1 MVLIILAALGLAVL
15 AVRLASSS
23 ARTSYATPSDCLD
36 AYRDACLAG
45 DAATYLNCLGEPLRS
60 QAAQRFT
67 DLSALADYLQ
77 RNMKDAKSWV
87 ELGSPEV
94 AGSTAVVDVE
104 EVRTAGSLRTRF
116 HFQRLGRGWLIV
128 QIEQPQEVPTSI
140 PFGTHVSQVP

>member
-1 MVLIILAALGLAVL
+1 LGLAIL
-15 AVRLASSS
+15 AVRLAPSPG
-23 ARTSYATPSDCLD
+23 RTGYATPTACLD
-36 AYRDACLAG
+36 AYREACLAG
-45 DAATYLNCLGEPLRS
+45 DPTGYLNCLGEPLRS
-60 QAAQRFT
+60 QAAQRFA
-67 DLSALADYLQ
+67 DQNALAEYLQ
-77 RNMKDAKSWV
+77 RSIKDAKSWV

-94 AGSTAVVDVE
+94 AGSTAVIDVE